1 MSRFTTV
8 AAYFD
13 LAVIPDEKDIA
24 LPVKNG
30 PIQMALDVLKLNGG
44 TNATIQV
51 KATELVE
58 SYREVEITGASST
71 FTAGRMLR
79 GDRSGLFAVS
89 LGTRTAGGVTYL
101 RFSGPRSNFQI
112 GEIVREHGIT
122 TTDVP
127 DSAATAT
134 IQAQASDV
142 YIVGDE
148 VADTTAVDGDKVVL
162 INPAKS
168 DQPLPANPRRVR
180 LSYVFSGAPN
190 AVSFIVRVG

>member
-8 AAYFD
+8 DSNFSVSTAPGD
-13 LAVIPDEKDIA
+13 KDIQ
-24 LPVKNG
+24 LPLTNG
-30 PIQMALDVLKLNGG
+30 PIRLAVDILELSGG
-44 TNATIQV
+44 TNPAVQV
-51 KATELVE
+51 TAQELIE
-58 SYREVEITGASST
+58 SYREIEIEGAGT
-71 FTAGRMLR
+71 FTPGRMLR

-101 RFSGPRSNFQI
+101 RFSGPKANFQI
-112 GEIVREHGIT
+112 GETVQEHGVS
-122 TTDVP
+122 TTDTP
-127 DSAATAT
+127 DTAATAT
-134 IQAQASDV
+134 CQALASDI

-180 LSYVFSGAPN
+180 LSYAFTGAPN

>member
-1 MSRFTTV
+1 MSRFNTV
-8 AAYFD
+8 ASYFD
-13 LAVIPDEKDIA
+13 LTVIPDDKDIR
-24 LPVKNG
+24 LPEKNG

-44 TNATIQV
+44 TNPTIQV
-51 KATELVE
+51 TATELVE
-58 SYREVEITGASST
+58 SYREIEIEGAGT
-71 FTAGRMLR
+71 FTPGRMLR

-101 RFSGPRSNFQI
+101 RFSGPKANFQI
-112 GEIVREHGIT
+112 GETVQEHGIT
-122 TTDVP
+122 TTDTP
-127 DSAATAT
+127 DTAATAT
-134 IQAQASDV
+134 CQALASDI

-180 LSYVFSGAPN
+180 LSYAFTGAPN